1 MIALPPL
8 AGVGCPDGT
17 TSGRLKPPA
26 TVSRLYLLFSMSITG
41 ITRLNLTSV
50 SSSKS
55 LPGVCS
61 ADTIPESIIP
71 AGRSRYDDTR

>member
-1 MIALPPL
+1 
-8 AGVGCPDGT
+8 
-17 TSGRLKPPA
+17 
-26 TVSRLYLLFSMSITG
+26 MSITG